1 MATKKETA
9 EAVEVV
15 ATETKKT
22 TAKKAAK
29 PAAEKAEKATTK
41 KSTKK
46 AEAADAPA
54 EKTSA
59 AKKTTKKADAEVTE
73 APKAKKTT
81 KKAAKKVDTI
91 TIKLV
96 RGFAHRLDNQIA
108 TCKSLGLRH
117 IGDVTTQP
125 DNAAT
130 KGKLAKIAH
139 MVEIIKEA

>member
-81 KKAAKKVDTI
+81 KKVDTI

>member
-1 MATKKETA
+1 MATKTETA
-9 EAVEVV
+9 EAGEVV

-22 TAKKAAK
+22 TKKAATEK
-29 PAAEKAEKATTK
+29 PA
-41 KSTKK
+41 TKK
-46 AEAADAPA
+46 AS
-54 EKTSA
+54 T
-59 AKKTTKKADAEVTE
+59 AKKTTKAADAEVTE

-96 RGFAHRLDNQIA
+96 RGFAHRLDVQIA

>member
-22 TAKKAAK
+22 TKKAATEK
-29 PAAEKAEKATTK
+29 PA
-41 KSTKK
+41 TKK
-46 AEAADAPA
+46 AS
-54 EKTSA
+54 T
-59 AKKTTKKADAEVTE
+59 AKKTTKAADAEVTE

-96 RGFAHRLDNQIA
+96 RGFAHRLDVQIA

>member
-22 TAKKAAK
+22 TKKADT
-29 PAAEKAEKATTK
+29 EKTTTK
-41 KSTKK
+41 KAST
-46 AEAADAPA
+46 
-54 EKTSA
+54 
-59 AKKTTKKADAEVTE
+59 AKKTTKKA
-73 APKAKKTT
+73 
-81 KKAAKKVDTI
+81 KKADTI

-96 RGFAHRLDNQIA
+96 RGFAHRLDAQIA